1 MIRVK
6 LFDYLSQHG
15 FQKYEHLYTFMQ
27 RVLGEIKGTP
37 FRDSQSLQFIEEVD
51 GGKLVVETGILMSA
65 HTEEPVC
72 LLQGFLCSRL

>member
-1 MIRVK
+1 
-6 LFDYLSQHG
+6 
-15 FQKYEHLYTFMQ
+15 MQ

-51 GGKLVVETGILMSA
+51 GGKLVVEIGILMSA

-72 LLQGFLCSRL
+72 LL